1 MPEIDTS
8 TLTNGAVTE
17 AIVREN
23 RVAALKDRAEAALE
37 ERRPLGILTRV
48 DWIKVRAVAVAARV
62 IASPGADLVEVEKG
76 VQRRLNALLSPLNE
90 RALGQQIRA
99 AEVYEQ
105 ILAEPGVRYAD
116 HLKFTIDGTPKADVN
131 DLLRDPHQD
140 RCWFAVTSDA
150 LHRSLDDGD
159 SWSIEFQREGFKPQF
174 VRRHPSI
181 PGLMVLGT
189 AKSPKGSAIF
199 ISSDLAETW
208 GDPVAQFNSELF
220 DAAWVDRTGHPTL
233 LLATAEGLRQFTPGS
248 DSGPSPVV
256 VDKNIDTKGFYAVVS
271 NVSPSGVIAVAVAAR
286 GGGAGGGGVY
296 LSALG
301 GLSDTFHAIG
311 LKDKD
316 VRRLAVQSTGA
327 RDFLWATVKSEA
339 EEQGEGA
346 FRIELRASGQDDPGG
361 FVAFNVGWQ
370 GGSCEGIAFADNL
383 VFGASN
389 RSGVLTLNV
398 NDAKPTWQAVKI
410 DAGLPIRDTK
420 RLLETVDSLAAAPR
434 ASQPA
439 IVLSGGPRGVHRS
452 TDGGVTYSCVSDVTY
467 FDQVPLPRGWL
478 YATAEHDLEVVR
490 EADVRG

>member
-1 MPEIDTS
+1 
-8 TLTNGAVTE
+8 
-17 AIVREN
+17 
-23 RVAALKDRAEAALE
+23 
-37 ERRPLGILTRV
+37 
-48 DWIKVRAVAVAARV
+48 
-62 IASPGADLVEVEKG
+62 
-76 VQRRLNALLSPLNE
+76 
-90 RALGQQIRA
+90 
-99 AEVYEQ
+99 
-105 ILAEPGVRYAD
+105 
-116 HLKFTIDGTPKADVN
+116 
-131 DLLRDPHQD
+131 
-140 RCWFAVTSDA
+140 
-150 LHRSLDDGD
+150 
-159 SWSIEFQREGFKPQF
+159 
-174 VRRHPSI
+174 
-181 PGLMVLGT
+181 
-189 AKSPKGSAIF
+189 
-199 ISSDLAETW
+199 
-208 GDPVAQFNSELF
+208 
-220 DAAWVDRTGHPTL
+220 
-233 LLATAEGLRQFTPGS
+233 
-248 DSGPSPVV
+248 VV